1 MILSYAHS
9 RAAILCFG
17 GWGLQVMLHLLP
29 RLQAAQEQRAAL
41 SSNPAD
47 LSRLTSFGA
56 VLAEPLIDQ
65 NQRAQFYLRQPR
77 ADQPLPPFYIER
89 TMSRLERDLPRA
101 FDEQTAGV
109 LTAAEKNATLLFQAT
124 EAMLQPLEVPGRPF
138 YLPVAGLTPTI
149 PTTNGANG
157 KGQSQPRVRRATRQD
172 LFQAAL
178 AHTVPIARLLETHLL
193 DPIRQDDL
201 VADDPFVQTSLYVI
215 APLFEPLTAALIWP
229 LVAQFMERVGQRHVA
244 QVTAFFAT
252 GSYATDLT
260 RPVEDATAFAALAE
274 LETLTGLQQH
284 PDQQI
289 TAALAQAIQSH
300 APHLADAIG
309 RPLFD
314 YVYLLDREKSNQGLA
329 QSSHEL
335 AVVTANALEA
345 LIVAGGNLFVQEQ
358 LGVGMHTGEGRAYSL
373 IGAAGDYVPLG
384 QLLHAVNRQEES
396 RLVREWVLRNSDQ
409 GLTNGRVVPEQTTAA
424 TSDFAELDLTPQS
437 VVTQLAPHLS
447 NLLVNGAPTTID
459 ELRVAD
465 SFVLPRATAQQ
476 LRRVR
481 ADQWREAFHAHYR
494 ELDEYLQLAVGPTFL
509 NEAWGIQAVEAGREW
524 FLYEVDERLLPAA
537 VSRMQR
543 KLLEI
548 LAASPAGLTR
558 AQMQT
563 ERWLHE
569 IDQQRQRLQTVATP
583 NARHLARVQRL
594 LALRN
599 WEINYLHASSTAPAL
614 LSMLGRAGAVAV
626 LAALVVFVY
635 LFIVQRSWSH
645 AQDTLGLVGF
655 TVGILVAGLLTYRIK
670 QSRVRALRRARVA
683 LAEAALTTQLREA
696 VSDGLVRVY
705 ARLTE
710 LLGNWTRMLAE
721 ASAELSTLSTPP
733 TIPAAPP
740 PGVPLMP
747 IYHPHLNE
755 QLWQRCLA
763 YLRTQLDTQGQR
775 SEERLERMWGTPP
788 WFNEMRR
795 ILSSHAP
802 GKGQSQARTIA
813 QFIRDTVRESV
824 APVNIEQTNPVRAEL
839 LRGLAKEF
847 SIEHLLWRG
856 AQEEQEFNRRLRM
869 LELGVLPVTPMEKP
883 EGAPVRRYVEHVWHR
898 AKPTANYEVSNRL
911 AVYGMTVEFVAAPGD
926 AASDLTRTLLDEFN
940 MTLLPTNNPFTILF
954 VRSIHGLA
962 LGDLESLR
970 RYQTELSYLSSAE
983 RKLVLLADFFTDSV
997 YGRELYASPKKDPR
1011 AARFASPVGP

>member
-1 MILSYAHS
+1 MIVSYAHS
-9 RAAILCFG
+9 RAALLCFG
-17 GWGLQVMLHLLP
+17 GWGLQVMMHLLP

-41 SSNPAD
+41 SANPAD

-65 NQRAQFYLRQPR
+65 TQRAQFYLRQPLPN
-77 ADQPLPPFYIER
+77 QPLPPFYIER
-89 TMSRLERDLPRA
+89 TLSRLERELPRA
-101 FDEQTAGV
+101 FDEQTGGV
-109 LTAAEKNATLLFQAT
+109 LTAAEKHATLLFQSIEET
-124 EAMLQPLEVPGRPF
+124 LQPLEVPGRPF
-138 YLPVAGLTPTI
+138 HLPVAGLTPTA
-149 PTTNGANG
+149 TTSQGAP
-157 KGQSQPRVRRATRQD
+157 SQEKTARLRRATRQD
-172 LFQAAL
+172 MFQAAL

-201 VADDPFVQTSLYVI
+201 VADDPFVQTTLYVI

-244 QVTAFFAT
+244 QVIAFFAT

-260 RPVEDATAFAALAE
+260 RPVEDATAFATLAE
-274 LETLTGLQQH
+274 LEALTGLQRH

-289 TAALAQAIQSH
+289 TAGLAQAIHTH
-300 APHLADAIG
+300 APHLADALG

-314 YVYLLDREKSNQGLA
+314 HIYLLDREKSNQGLA

-335 AVVTANALEA
+335 AVITANALEA

-373 IGAAGDYVPLG
+373 IGAAGDYVPLA
-384 QLLHAVNRQEES
+384 QVLHAVNRQEES

-409 GLTNGRVVPEQTTAA
+409 AANPQGATTTEA
-424 TSDFAELDLTPQS
+424 TDDANAFTSLDLTPQQ
-437 VVTQLAPHLS
+437 VVAQLAPHLS
-447 NLLVNGAPTTID
+447 DLLTNSSPTMIE
-459 ELRVAD
+459 ELRVAE
-465 SFVLPRATAQQ
+465 SFVVPRATAQQ

-481 ADQWREAFHAHYR
+481 SEQWKETFQAHYR

-509 NEAWGIQAVEAGREW
+509 NESWGIQAVEAGREW
-524 FLYEVDERLLPAA
+524 FLYEVDDRLVPAA

-563 ERWLHE
+563 ERWLYE

-599 WEINYLHASSTAPAL
+599 WEISYLQVSSTAPEL
-614 LSMLGRAGAVAV
+614 ISVLGRAGAVIG
-626 LAALVVFVY
+626 LAGVVILIY
-635 LFIVQRSWSH
+635 LFLVQRSWSD
-645 AQDTLGLVGF
+645 QDTLGLVSF
-655 TVGILVAGLLTYRIK
+655 AVGILLAGLVTYQVK
-670 QSRVRALRRARVA
+670 QRRVRALRRERVA
-683 LAEAALTTQLREA
+683 LAQAALTTQLQEA

-705 ARLTE
+705 NRLTE
-710 LLGNWTRMLAE
+710 LLNHWNRMLAE
-721 ASAELSTLSTPP
+721 ATAELSTLSTPP

-755 QLWQRCLA
+755 QLWKRCMA

-775 SEERLERMWGTPP
+775 SEERLERMWGTPK
-788 WFNEMRR
+788 WFNDMRR
-795 ILSSHAP
+795 ILSSSAS
-802 GKGQSQARTIA
+802 GKGLSQARTIA

-839 LRGLAKEF
+839 VRGLAKEF

-856 AQEEQEFNRRLRM
+856 ALEEQEFNRRLRM
-869 LELGVLPVTPMEKP
+869 LELGLLPVTPTEKS

-926 AASDLTRTLLDEFN
+926 AGSELTRTLLDDFN

-954 VRSIHGLA
+954 VRSLHGLA
-962 LGDLESLR
+962 LGDLESMR
-970 RYQTELSYLSSAE
+970 RYQTELSYLSKAE
-983 RKLVLLADFFTDSV
+983 QKLVLINDFFTDSV
-997 YGRELYASPKKDPR
+997 YQHELYPSPKKDPR
-1011 AARFASPVGP
+1011 AARFASPIGP

>member
-1 MILSYAHS
+1 MIISYAHS

-17 GWGLQVMLHLLP
+17 GWGLQVMMHLWP

-56 VLAEPLIDQ
+56 VLAEPLIDSQ
-65 NQRAQFYLRQPR
+65 QRAQFYLRQPR
-77 ADQPLPPFYIER
+77 PDQPLPPFYMER
-89 TMSRLERDLPRA
+89 TLNRLERELPRA

-109 LTAAEKNATLLFQAT
+109 LTAAEKHATLLLQST
-124 EAMLQPLEVPGRPF
+124 EPMLQPLEVPGRPF
-138 YLPVAGLTPTI
+138 HLPVTGLTPTGAG
-149 PTTNGANG
+149 GANG
-157 KGQSQPRVRRATRQD
+157 NSQQRVRRATRENM
-172 LFQAAL
+172 FQAAL
-178 AHTVPIARLLETHLL
+178 THTVPIARLLETHLL

-201 VADDPFVQTSLYVI
+201 VADDPFVQTTLYVI
-215 APLFEPLTAALIWP
+215 APLFEPLTSALIWP

-284 PDQQI
+284 PDQQV
-289 TAALAQAIQSH
+289 TATLEQTVQAY
-300 APHLADAIG
+300 APHLNEAIG

-335 AVVTANALEA
+335 AVTTANALEA

-358 LGVGMHTGEGRAYSL
+358 LGVGIHAGEGRAYSL
-373 IGAAGDYVPLG
+373 IGAAGDYVPLT
-384 QLLHAVNRQEES
+384 QVLHAVNRQEES
-396 RLVREWVLRNSDQ
+396 RLVRDWVLRNSDKATVTDP
-409 GLTNGRVVPEQTTAA
+409 GTQTQATAE
-424 TSDFAELDLTPQS
+424 TTQLMELDLTPQS
-437 VVTQLAPHLS
+437 VLTQLAPHLS
-447 NLLVNGAPTTID
+447 DLLANGAPTAIE
-459 ELRVAD
+459 ELSVAD
-465 SFVLPRATAQQ
+465 RFVVPKATAQQ

-481 ADQWREAFHAHYR
+481 PDQWREAFHAHYR
-494 ELDEYLQLAVGPTFL
+494 EVDEYLQLAVGATYL
-509 NEAWGIQAVEAGREW
+509 NEAWGIQAVEASREW
-524 FLYEVDERLLPAA
+524 FLYEVDDRLVPAT

-548 LAASPAGLTR
+548 LAASPAGLTQ
-558 AQMQT
+558 AQLQT
-563 ERWLHE
+563 ERWLRAL
-569 IDQQRQRLQTVATP
+569 DQQRQRLQTVATP

-599 WEINYLHASSTAPAL
+599 WEISYLQASSTAPAL
-614 LSMLGRAGAVAV
+614 WSVLVRAAAVSA
-626 LAALVVFVY
+626 LAGLIAFVF
-635 LFIVQRSWSH
+635 LFIVQRPWSH
-645 AQDTLGLVGF
+645 LQDTLGLAGF
-655 TVGILVAGLLTYRIK
+655 TIGVLAAGLTIYRIK
-670 QSRVRALRRARVA
+670 QARVEKLRRERIA
-683 LAEAALTTQLREA
+683 LAQTALTTQLREA

-705 ARLTE
+705 GRLTE
-710 LLGNWTRMLAE
+710 LVSNWNRMLAE
-721 ASAELSTLSTPP
+721 AAGELSTLSTPP
-733 TIPAAPP
+733 TVPAAPP
-740 PGVPLMP
+740 PGVPLMA
-747 IYHPHLNE
+747 IYQPHLNE

-775 SEERLERMWGTPP
+775 SEERLERMWGTPK

-795 ILSSHAP
+795 ILSSSAP

-839 LRGLAKEF
+839 VRGLAKEF

-869 LELGVLPVTPMEKP
+869 LELGMLPVTPMEKP

-926 AASDLTRTLLDEFN
+926 PTSELTRTLLDDFN
-940 MTLLPTNNPFTILF
+940 MTLLPTNNPFTLLF

-962 LGDLESLR
+962 LGDLESMR
-970 RYQTELSYLSSAE
+970 RYQTELSYLSKAE
-983 RKLVLLADFFTDSV
+983 RKLILLADFFTESV
-997 YGRELYASPKKDPR
+997 YARELYASPKKDPR
-1011 AARFASPVGP
+1011 AARFASPVGS